1 MEQKLSDTLVKAI
14 DRSNPMMQN
23 LQLASRFNK
32 LVEQGGGE
40 SADLEDNKEDKLL
53 CYYADHQDPR
63 GRIVYTDKPATQLH
77 YSTTGD
83 FENSVSPVDEGK
95 HLFIASLATG
105 GYELESID
113 LIYEDGSRSE
123 NLKDKFV
130 AVSN

>member
-32 LVEQGGGE
+32 LIEEGSGSDGG
-40 SADLEDNKEDKLL
+40 EDKLL
-53 CYYADHQDPR
+53 CYYTDHQDPR

-83 FENSVSPVDEGK
+83 FEDSISPADEGK

-105 GYELESID
+105 GYELESVN
-113 LIYEDGSRSE
+113 LIYEDGSHSE